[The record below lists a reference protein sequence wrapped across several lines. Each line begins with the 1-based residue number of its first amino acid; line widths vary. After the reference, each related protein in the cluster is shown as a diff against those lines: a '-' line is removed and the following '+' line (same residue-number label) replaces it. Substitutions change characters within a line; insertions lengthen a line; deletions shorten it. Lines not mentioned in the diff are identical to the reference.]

1 MFFKFLLILL
11 FFPCAVSAQEDVLI
25 KELLEGIVDDLPED
39 FDFSELSERLIFL
52 KKHPINLNRTN
63 PEELKSLFFLSPLQI
78 ANFFSYL
85 SANNKLIDVLELQAI
100 PGFDDKTIQKVLH
113 FVRINEADL
122 REKITFKNLMRIG
135 ENDLVIR
142 YSRTLEEQKG
152 FKYLSGSRYL
162 GTPEKLM
169 LRYKYNF
176 SNRLTAS
183 IVMEKDAGEKLN
195 PFIAV
200 NLTINDMGKV
210 KKLIIGDYSL
220 QFGQG
225 LTLWSGFGFGKGPDV
240 TSMAKKDDGIKPYS
254 SANEYSFFR
263 GIGTKIFLSKSI
275 NLTSFWSSRKYD
287 ATVTIDN
294 EGNEVISTL
303 NETGYHRTLSE
314 INNKNKVSQN
324 TYGAVLEYRENAL
337 NLGAI
342 VYQSNYNKAFITDD
356 PAYRLFNFTGKQLTN
371 IGFHYNY
378 TFKNIY
384 FFGEIAKSLKG
395 GTALMNGLLISLSNQ
410 VSAVVLHRSYEKT
423 YHNFFNQAPAESGGS
438 NENGVYTG
446 LNISPSKK
454 WMLSLYA
461 DYFKFPWLKFRI
473 DAPSQGYELLAQLSY
488 TPSKT
493 FKVNMRYKSELKQQ
507 NTDLDVPIN
516 YLDEVKKQTLRIDA
530 NWKLNKTI
538 SLQNRIEVSAYE
550 KGDAK
555 TELGYLIYQDFALS
569 PVRAKLSA
577 NLRVSYFNT
586 PSYNSR
592 LYAYEDD
599 ILYNFTFGMYSGK
612 GFRNYM
618 NIKYK
623 LLKNT
628 DVWLRYALFYY
639 KNIAVIGSGLD
650 EINGNKKS
658 EVKFQLRYQ
667 F

>member
-11 FFPCAVSAQEDVLI
+11 FLPCAVSAQEDVLI
-25 KELLEGIVDDLPED
+25 KELLDGIVDDLPED
-39 FDFSELSERLIFL
+39 FDFSELSERLIFF

-78 ANFFSYL
+78 ANFFSYR
-85 SANNKLIDVLELQAI
+85 SINNKLIDVLELQAI
-100 PGFDDKTIQKVLH
+100 PGFDDQTIQKVLH

-122 REKITFKNLMRIG
+122 RERITFKNLMHIA

-142 YSRTLEEQKG
+142 YARTLEEQKG
-152 FKYLSGSRYL
+152 FKNLPGSRYL

-183 IVMEKDAGEKLN
+183 LVMEKDAGEKLS
-195 PFIAV
+195 PFIAA
-200 NLTINDMGKV
+200 NLTIHDMGKV
-210 KKLIIGDYSL
+210 KKLIIGDYNL

-240 TSMAKKDDGIKPYS
+240 ASVVKKDDGLKPNS

-263 GIGTKIFLSKSI
+263 GIGAKIGLAKNI
-275 NLTSFWSSRKYD
+275 NLTSFWSDRKYD
-287 ATVTIDN
+287 ASITADN

-303 NETGYHRTLSE
+303 NETGYHRTSSE
-314 INNKNKVSQN
+314 INNRNKISQN
-324 TYGAVLEYRENAL
+324 TYGAAFEYNENAL
-337 NLGAI
+337 NLGLI
-342 VYQSNYNKAFITDD
+342 IYQSNYSKAFITDD

-371 IGFHYNY
+371 LGFHYNY

-384 FFGEIAKSLKG
+384 FFGEVAKSLKG

-410 VSAVVLHRSYEKT
+410 VSAVVLQRRYEKN

-438 NENGVYTG
+438 NENGFYAG

-461 DYFKFPWLKFRI
+461 DYFKFPWLKFRV
-473 DAPSQGYELLAQLSY
+473 DAPSQGYELLAQLNY

-493 FKVNMRYKSELKQQ
+493 FKAVMRYKSELKQQ
-507 NTDLDVPIN
+507 NTDLDAPIN
-516 YLDEVKKQTLRIDA
+516 YLDNVKRQSLRTDA
-530 NWKLNKTI
+530 NWKLNKI
-538 SLQNRIEVSAYE
+538 MSLQNRIEVSAYQ
-550 KGDAK
+550 KGDIK
-555 TELGYLIYQDFALS
+555 TEFGYLIYQDFAFAPL
-569 PVRAKLSA
+569 RAKLSA
-577 NLRVSYFNT
+577 NLRISYFNT
-586 PSYNSR
+586 PSYNTR

-599 ILYNFTFGMYSGK
+599 ILYNFSFGVYSGK
-612 GFRNYM
+612 GFRNYL

-628 DVWLRYALFYY
+628 DMWLRYALFYY
-639 KNIAVIGSGLD
+639 KNIEVIGSGLD
-650 EINGNKKS
+650 EINGNEKS

>member
-85 SANNKLIDVLELQAI
+85 YANNKLIDVLELQAI

-142 YSRTLEEQKG
+142 YARTLEEQKG

-195 PFIAV
+195 PFIAA

-356 PAYRLFNFTGKQLTN
+356 PTYRLFNFTGKQLTN
-371 IGFHYNY
+371 SGFHYNY

-410 VSAVVLHRSYEKT
+410 VSAVVLQRRYEKT

-538 SLQNRIEVSAYE
+538 SLQNRIEVSAYQ

-618 NIKYK
+618 NVKYK

-639 KNIAVIGSGLD
+639 KNIAVIGSNLD

>member
-85 SANNKLIDVLELQAI
+85 YANNKLIDVLELQAI

-142 YSRTLEEQKG
+142 YARTLEEQKG

-195 PFIAV
+195 PFIAA

-356 PAYRLFNFTGKQLTN
+356 PTYRLFNFTGKQLTN

-410 VSAVVLHRSYEKT
+410 VSAVVLQRRYEKT

-538 SLQNRIEVSAYE
+538 SLQNRIEVSAYQ

-618 NIKYK
+618 NVKYK

-639 KNIAVIGSGLD
+639 KNIAVIGSNLD

>member
-85 SANNKLIDVLELQAI
+85 YANNKLIDVLELQAI

-142 YSRTLEEQKG
+142 YARTLEEQKG

-195 PFIAV
+195 PFIAA

-225 LTLWSGFGFGKGPDV
+225 LTLWSGFGFGKGSDV

-356 PAYRLFNFTGKQLTN
+356 PTYRLFNFTGKQLTN

-410 VSAVVLHRSYEKT
+410 VSAVVLQRSYEKT

-538 SLQNRIEVSAYE
+538 SLQNRIEVSAYQ

-618 NIKYK
+618 NVKYK

-639 KNIAVIGSGLD
+639 KNIAVIGSNLD